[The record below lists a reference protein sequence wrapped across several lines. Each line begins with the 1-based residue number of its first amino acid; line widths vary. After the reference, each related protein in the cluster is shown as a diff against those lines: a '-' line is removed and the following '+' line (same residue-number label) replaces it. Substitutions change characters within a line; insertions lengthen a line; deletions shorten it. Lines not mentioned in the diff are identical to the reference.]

1 MGKHKHFKVKGFLN
15 VWLEAEIYAF
25 QKIWEN
31 GFPWYKRSMG
41 KHKHFKFMGFV
52 NILGEAEIHTIPRIW
67 EK

>member
-15 VWLEAEIYAF
+15 VWLEAEIHAF

-41 KHKHFKFMGFV
+41 KQTFQIYGFRKYF
-52 NILGEAEIHTIPRIW
+52 G
-67 EK
+67 